1 MVNSIFKAV
10 FHKSIFVQR
19 RIFVEVHS
27 FIFGFTNYLCAKF
40 QFVAILEREFEV
52 GGEFQVLLFDVFL
65 LLGQFFQA
73 EFVIQGHCRTVFG
86 RCERLAFVAQVYIE
100 FLFLELEVDVALVGT
115 LFAGF
120 GITCMPVH
128 GKKSEEM
135 FTAKCKIHR
144 ALAFQTGI
152 TVVGRSGFGL
162 YAYGG
167 AAVRLKVFQVSAVT
181 VFPVVAVIED
191 TFESEF
197 VVGTDVPVQSGGV
210 ALTFAGYVI
219 LAHLVVVDVCFAV
232 FILLPGK
239 LGVVRTG
246 GGILIGGRYHQP

>member
-1 MVNSIFKAV
+1 M
-10 FHKSIFVQR
+10 
-19 RIFVEVHS
+19 
-27 FIFGFTNYLCAKF
+27 
-40 QFVAILEREFEV
+40 
-52 GGEFQVLLFDVFL
+52 
-65 LLGQFFQA
+65 
-73 EFVIQGHCRTVFG
+73 
-86 RCERLAFVAQVYIE
+86 
-100 FLFLELEVDVALVGT
+100 
-115 LFAGF
+115 
-120 GITCMPVH
+120 
-128 GKKSEEM
+128 
-135 FTAKCKIHR
+135 
-144 ALAFQTGI
+144 
-152 TVVGRSGFGL
+152 

-167 AAVRLKVFQVSAVT
+167 AAVRFKVFQVSAVT

-232 FILLPGK
+232 FILLPSK